1 MNMHDQVAPA
11 GFDFD
16 SKCLANFLGHKSTR
30 TLDDWAYK
38 KINIP
43 YAVVAGKRW
52 YRKSDA
58 EHYLFR
64 REVKV
69 SPPKQRR

>member
-1 MNMHDQVAPA
+1 MAPNNPPD

-16 SKCLANFLGHKSTR
+16 SEGLSGFLGTVSTR
-30 TLDDWAYK
+30 TLDDWAHK

-43 YAVVAGKRW
+43 YAVIGGKRW

-58 EHYLFR
+58 EHYVFR

-69 SPPKQRR
+69 RPPKQRR

>member
-1 MNMHDQVAPA
+1 MPRSKTPA

-16 SKCLANFLGHKSTR
+16 TQETSDYGGMSTR

-38 KINIP
+38 KINLP
-43 YAVVAGKRW
+43 YAVIAGKRW
-52 YRKSDA
+52 YRKSDVD
-58 EHYLFR
+58 HYLFR

-69 SPPKQRR
+69 SPPRQRR

>member
-1 MNMHDQVAPA
+1 MAVRNPPD

-16 SKCLANFLGHKSTR
+16 SPDLANFLGHKSIR
-30 TLDDWAYK
+30 TLDDWAHK
-38 KINIP
+38 KINIS
-43 YAVVAGKRW
+43 YAVIGGKRW

-58 EHYLFR
+58 EHYVFR

-69 SPPKQRR
+69 RPPKQRR